1 MFLKPKKIEILD
13 VDLIEYNR
21 IDIGNINWDDD
32 QVEQVTKM
40 IFETIIELSNR
51 LMESSTHIGRQA
63 VPVIC
68 TVRNQNGS

>member
-51 LMESSTHIGRQA
+51 LMEASTHIGRQA